1 LGGGLAIG
9 VIGDQMFRK
18 ASLAGGASI
27 SDAFKFSYKLFV
39 RITSDCEL
47 QFGEFDLGM
56 DNRSFL
62 NGSIGDLT

>member
-1 LGGGLAIG
+1 
-9 VIGDQMFRK
+9 MFRK